1 MSYKLAMLLSTVFL
15 VSVFLLGGDL
25 CLINATYQTL
35 DAMSLTVN
43 QRISRE
49 GQISQDTLS
58 FVENNGANFVSVTS
72 GTPAIGETYVYRLEK
87 EYQPLVIKKST
98 MKISVTR
105 SCVVGFYK
113 N

>member
-72 GTPAIGETYVYRLEK
+72 GTPAIGETYVYRLE
-87 EYQPLVIKKST
+87 YQPLVIKKST
-98 MKISVTR
+98 MKIAVTR

>member
-72 GTPAIGETYVYRLEK
+72 RTPAIGETYVYRLEK

-98 MKISVTR
+98 MKIAVTR